1 MKRCS
6 SMSPNEL
13 ECAIIESKSAL
24 GGAAHPPGLQ
34 ALLRT
39 RAGAGSVAIIPLGAE
54 HKGWFRNANT
64 PDDLRLSTKLPPG
77 ESSPD

>member
-1 MKRCS
+1 LAALYPRGW
-6 SMSPNEL
+6 L
-13 ECAIIESKSAL
+13 EEWRAAF